1 MRKEYFKNTNKLKQL
16 DRIEY
21 LIKYNSINETE
32 NPWRTLIMATLF
44 YISAILV
51 SPLLLV
57 FVIIF
62 TICAIKELINNFN
75 AKKELFNEYFKI
87 ETKKKID

>member
-44 YISAILV
+44 YIVSILV

-62 TICAIKELINNFN
+62 TICTIKELINNFN

-87 ETKKKID
+87 EIKKKND